1 VSSFNKHSIDL
12 DKVRDMYNAMPEIW
26 PDSDKWY
33 SYTYSRILSYIQT
46 NQSEINLS
54 GDSVIVN
61 IGSGGN
67 EYGILGNH
75 YHVDIAEE
83 KIKYCKKYFVGNA
96 ESLPFPD
103 DFFDLGLCLGSV
115 INYCDPMMVI
125 SEISRVLKPGGTLFL
140 DFEQS
145 KSLQFF
151 GGKGYNA
158 KARLTKSFNSGNED
172 YVWVFS
178 LEHISSLCRIHGLYI
193 NNVEFFHII
202 SPLVYRITNDEMVAA
217 KFATFDKLA
226 KKLPYLNKVSCNII
240 LTVQKALK

>member
-1 VSSFNKHSIDL
+1 MVSSFNKNSIDL
-12 DKVRDMYNAMPEIW
+12 DKVRDMYNVMPEIW
-26 PDSDKWY
+26 PDSDKLY
-33 SYTYSRILSYIQT
+33 SYTYNRILSYIQT
-46 NQSEINLS
+46 NQSKIALS

-83 KIKYCKKYFVGNA
+83 KIKHCKKYFVGNA

-103 DFFDLGLCLGSV
+103 NLFDFGLCLGSI

-151 GGKGYNA
+151 GKKGYNA
-158 KARLTKSFNSGNED
+158 KARLIKSFNSGNED
-172 YVWVFS
+172 YIWVFS
-178 LEHISSLCRIHGLYI
+178 LKHISSLCRIHGLYM
-193 NNVEFFHII
+193 EFFHII
-202 SPLVYRITNDEMVAA
+202 SPLVYRITKDEMLAA

-226 KKLPYLNKVSCNII
+226 NKLPYLNEVSCNIV
-240 LTVQKALK
+240 LTVQKVLK